1 MMWSIG
7 RVVLTATQLLNKMN
21 RFFKHILGLAAVAVS
36 AVSCS
41 NDTLAP
47 EVPEAVS
54 SITITAQAVD
64 MLPQI
69 VSSRAGSEPK
79 KAEEKKIN
87 RLHLFFFDKDGNF
100 LTPDPQCE
108 EPFGAYHIVDLASS
122 GATAV
127 VVPKNAFVNQQNL
140 EGVHIVA
147 IANPICN
154 SAECDHTDCSFRVEG
169 LNPDGH
175 ICHGDKA
182 DPAAEKSIT
191 CLDDLLGWYY
201 RPAPREDITALPDGG
216 MPMFAHFTAPAGD
229 SKILSHEGQIQLNM
243 RALMARVDVV
253 VKLSPEETSEDHLF
267 PTLKVTEYGVKNMPD
282 CVPFTEIA
290 DGAASE
296 VSPAE
301 IIKEKTVRVD
311 DRDIIE
317 GQESAIFTY
326 YTYENVRLR
335 TRDPQEIYPEA
346 VKSMGEDVRQRWKPL
361 VADGNASAFVMKGE
375 YVDHQGFNYKAEFT
389 VYLGSDV
396 IDNFE
401 VRRNHC
407 YKNNIYIRGLNN
419 ISPNDSYV
427 TFDARVNVE
436 TYNEMYI
443 SVLNERHLDAHWC
456 VLPMDVYFLGGASG
470 ECTVTI
476 PEQDRD
482 WIHLD
487 HCSSEGMTDEQFV
500 AGWGCKDYF
509 TENMWELVP
518 NTAATVTRS
527 RDRIYFYVDENAS
540 TKPRMSRVEIHYKSA
555 TEERTDYIEIEQTG
569 LLPFTYNGAT
579 YYMEAYEEYAMHYD
593 PLDPHGESGNYSP
606 DGIPW
611 AAEGSLQNGKA
622 FSDGVLYN
630 PFGGDVVWNPLD
642 VIHSSDGREICRYL
656 MGIQSYSGYDLSSQ
670 QIYLNNIYQK
680 HLPTTALSVALSK
693 NKKGTTFSSQSTNWF
708 LPSIDQLGSM
718 MKNSYLSNPEFKQF
732 FYWSVNTARNPNRT
746 GSGLTVKGMENP
758 YRARA
763 TKLGTDNNPIRSEVT
778 NGVWGYPS
786 STSDGVVTSDYSYSE
801 ADYENGYGRTL
812 RTQKLR
818 VRAIRTADG
827 VSN

>member
-108 EPFGAYHIVDLASS
+108 EPFGAYQIVDLASS

-182 DPAAEKSIT
+182 DPAAEKTIT

-290 DGAASE
+290 EGAASE

-301 IIKEKTVRVD
+301 IIKEKTVMVD

-443 SVLNERHLDAHWC
+443 SILNERHLDAHWC

-555 TEERTDYIEIEQTG
+555 TEERTDYIEIEQAG
-569 LLPFTYNGAT
+569 LLPFTYNGTT

-611 AAEGSLQNGKA
+611 AAEGSLLAEYEIGTSSYVRWSVPIRIEWKPFDTTHAGGIEMSQYLFNYTTYSSQSISGVESISDRKIYSEKTPVNAVQYAAA
-622 FSDGVLYN
+622 FN
-630 PFGGDVVWNPLD
+630 KRQ
-642 VIHSSDGREICRYL
+642 SDGRPSKLYWVL
-656 MGIQSYSGYDLSSQ
+656 PGISELEAMMTAYRNSISSFRNF
-670 QIYLNNIYQK
+670 YYWS
-680 HLPTTALSVALSK
+680 ASVAK
-693 NKKGTTFSSQSTNWF
+693 
-708 LPSIDQLGSM
+708 
-718 MKNSYLSNPEFKQF
+718 
-732 FYWSVNTARNPNRT
+732 NPNNSLSISEER
-746 GSGLTVKGMENP
+746 ENKW
-758 YRARA
+758 RARA
-763 TKLGTDNNPIRSEVT
+763 TMINSSGATVESGDKGQNSASNNNT
-778 NGVWGYPS
+778 
-786 STSDGVVTSDYSYSE
+786 DYSSSQ
-801 ADYENGYGRTL
+801 DYPNGGRTL

>member
-1 MMWSIG
+1 M
-7 RVVLTATQLLNKMN
+7 K
-21 RFFKHILGLAAVAVS
+21 RFFKNIFFLACVGVT

-41 NDTLAP
+41 TDNLAP
-47 EVPEAVS
+47 EIPETEGG
-54 SITITAQAVD
+54 ITITAQAVD

-69 VSSRAGSEPK
+69 VTSRAGTEPK
-79 KAEEKKIN
+79 TAEEKKIN

-108 EPFGAYHIVDLASS
+108 ENFGAYQIVDLSKT

-127 VVPKNAFVNQQNL
+127 IVPKNAFINQENL

-147 IANPICN
+147 VANPICN
-154 SAECDHTDCSFRVEG
+154 SADCDHTDCSFRVEG

-175 ICHGDKA
+175 ICHGDKD
-182 DPAAEKSIT
+182 DPSLEKSIA
-191 CLDDLLGWYY
+191 CLDDLLQWYY
-201 RPAPREDITALPDGG
+201 RPAAREDITALPDGG
-216 MPMFAHFTAPAGD
+216 MPMFAHFTAPSED
-229 SKILSHEGQIQLNM
+229 SKILSHEGQIQLNL

-253 VKLSPEETSEDHLF
+253 VKLSPDETSEDHLF
-267 PTLKVTEYGVKNMPD
+267 PTLKVTEYGVKNMPE

-290 DGAASE
+290 DGASSE
-296 VSPAE
+296 VSPSE
-301 IIKEKTVRVD
+301 IIKEMTAKVD

-361 VADGNASAFVMKGE
+361 VADENASAFVMKGE

-407 YKNNIYIRGLNN
+407 YKNNISIRGLNN
-419 ISPNDSYV
+419 ISANDSYV

-443 SVLNERHLDAHWC
+443 SILNERHLDAHWC
-456 VLPMDVYFLGGASG
+456 VLPMDIYFLGGATG

-476 PEQDRD
+476 PEEYQN

-487 HCSSEGMTDEQFV
+487 HCSSEGMADEDFK

-509 TENMWELVP
+509 TDNMWELVP
-518 NTAATVTRS
+518 ETSATVTRS

-540 TKPRMSRVEIHYKSA
+540 TKPRMAKVEVHYKSA
-555 TEERTDYIEIEQTG
+555 NEDRTDCIEIEQAG
-569 LLPFTYNGAT
+569 LLPFTYNGTT

-593 PLDPHGESGNYSP
+593 PLDPHGANGNYSP
-606 DGIPW
+606 EGIAW
-611 AAEGSLQNGKA
+611 A
-622 FSDGVLYN
+622 SDGSGLEN
-630 PFGGDVVWNPLD
+630 KETATSNIWATKMTPFDTPNATGLD
-642 VIHSSDGREICRYL
+642 ITNYYFWGSGSSAKILQTQCSAVKISNVASSPTVFHYCTGKNKRNSDG
-656 MGIQSYSGYDLSSQ
+656 
-670 QIYLNNIYQK
+670 N
-680 HLPTTALSVALSK
+680 
-693 NKKGTTFSSQSTNWF
+693 
-708 LPSIDQLGSM
+708 IDQNKMRWFVPGISELESALARYNNNYLGFN
-718 MKNSYLSNPEFKQF
+718 KN
-732 FYWSVNTARNPNRT
+732 FYWSANPAKRKHET
-746 GSGLTVKGMENP
+746 WSVSSVIYPEQP
-758 YRARA
+758 DRARA
-763 TKLGTDNNPIRSEVT
+763 THVNENGSHISSGSADNTDNYP
-778 NGVWGYPS
+778 NG
-786 STSDGVVTSDYSYSE
+786 
-801 ADYENGYGRTL
+801 GRTL

-827 VSN
+827 VTN

>member
-21 RFFKHILGLAAVAVS
+21 RFFKHILGLAAVTVS

-182 DPAAEKSIT
+182 DPAAEKTIT

-290 DGAASE
+290 EGAASE
-296 VSPAE
+296 VSPTE
-301 IIKEKTVRVD
+301 IIKEKTVMVD

-555 TEERTDYIEIEQTG
+555 TEERTDYIEIEQAG
-569 LLPFTYNGAT
+569 LLPFTYNGTT

-611 AAEGSLQNGKA
+611 AAEGSGLENKETATSNFWATTMTPFDTPNATGWDITNYYFWGSGSSEKILQTQCSAVKI
-622 FSDGVLYN
+622 SDEAQAPTVFHY
-630 PFGGDVVWNPLD
+630 
-642 VIHSSDGREICRYL
+642 C
-656 MGIQSYSGYDLSSQ
+656 SG
-670 QIYLNNIYQK
+670 
-680 HLPTTALSVALSK
+680 K
-693 NKKGTTFSSQSTNWF
+693 NKRNENGNIVQDKLRWF
-708 LPSIDQLGSM
+708 IPGISELETMLLQYN
-718 MKNSYLSNPEFKQF
+718 KSYLDFNNY
-732 FYWSVNTARNPNRT
+732 FYWSANPAKRKHET
-746 GSGLTVKGMENP
+746 WGVSSIIYPEQSD
-758 YRARA
+758 RARA
-763 TKLGTDNNPIRSEVT
+763 THVNASGNHISSGSTTDTDN
-778 NGVWGYPS
+778 YP
-786 STSDGVVTSDYSYSE
+786 DG
-801 ADYENGYGRTL
+801 GRTL

>member
-1 MMWSIG
+1 
-7 RVVLTATQLLNKMN
+7 MN

-182 DPAAEKSIT
+182 DPAAEKTIT

-290 DGAASE
+290 EGAASE

-301 IIKEKTVRVD
+301 IIKEKTVMVD

-555 TEERTDYIEIEQTG
+555 TEERTDYIEIEQAG
-569 LLPFTYNGAT
+569 LLPFTYNGTT

-611 AAEGSLQNGKA
+611 AAE
-622 FSDGVLYN
+622 
-630 PFGGDVVWNPLD
+630 
-642 VIHSSDGREICRYL
+642 SSD
-656 MGIQSYSGYDLSSQ
+656 
-670 QIYLNNIYQK
+670 
-680 HLPTTALSVALSK
+680 
-693 NKKGTTFSSQSTNWF
+693 FSSKELGSTNWAQTTMTPFETNTSGDGLRLTNLILGLGSDGKISSIPLSDSKIYNNAWVSAFHYSAAKNKRNGDGNISGCKWF
-708 LPSIDQLGSM
+708 LPGIGQIEAVLTTIQGRVVD
-718 MKNSYLSNPEFKQF
+718 E
-732 FYWSVNTARNPNRT
+732 FYWSSTPAKRQGTWPAAVLHPDEGT
-746 GSGLTVKGMENP
+746 
-758 YRARA
+758 RARA
-763 TKLGTDNNPIRSEVT
+763 AKIDANGTLVSSSSYNNTDN
-778 NGVWGYPS
+778 YP
-786 STSDGVVTSDYSYSE
+786 DG
-801 ADYENGYGRTL
+801 GRTL

>member
-182 DPAAEKSIT
+182 DPAAEKTIT

-290 DGAASE
+290 EGAASE

-301 IIKEKTVRVD
+301 IIKEKTVMVD

-555 TEERTDYIEIEQTG
+555 TEERTDYIEIEQAG
-569 LLPFTYNGAT
+569 LLPFTYNGTT

-611 AAEGSLQNGKA
+611 AAEGSLLAEYEIGTSSYVPWSLPVRCEWKPFDTTHGTGIQMSEYLFNYTTYSSRSISGVEPISDRKIYSEKTPLNAVQYAAA
-622 FSDGVLYN
+622 FN
-630 PFGGDVVWNPLD
+630 KRQ
-642 VIHSSDGREICRYL
+642 SDGRPSKLYWVL
-656 MGIQSYSGYDLSSQ
+656 PGISELEAMMTAYRNSISSFRNF
-670 QIYLNNIYQK
+670 YYWS
-680 HLPTTALSVALSK
+680 ASVAK
-693 NKKGTTFSSQSTNWF
+693 
-708 LPSIDQLGSM
+708 
-718 MKNSYLSNPEFKQF
+718 
-732 FYWSVNTARNPNRT
+732 NPNNSR
-746 GSGLTVKGMENP
+746 SISEERENKW
-758 YRARA
+758 RARA
-763 TKLGTDNNPIRSEVT
+763 TMINSSGTTVESGDKGQNSASNNDI
-778 NGVWGYPS
+778 
-786 STSDGVVTSDYSYSE
+786 DYSSSQ
-801 ADYENGYGRTL
+801 DYPNGGRTL

>member
-182 DPAAEKSIT
+182 DPAAEKTIT

-290 DGAASE
+290 EGAASE

-555 TEERTDYIEIEQTG
+555 TEERTDYIEIEQAG
-569 LLPFTYNGAT
+569 LLPFTYNGTT

-611 AAEGSLQNGKA
+611 AAEGSGLENKA
-622 FSDGVLYN
+622 LSEASATWYQLIAGNFSWKPV
-630 PFGGDVVWNPLD
+630 D
-642 VIHSSDGREICRYL
+642 VIHSGDGAAICRYL
-656 MGIQSYSGYDLSSQ
+656 MGYESYSGYNLPTLSLR
-670 QIYLNNIYQK
+670 QIYASISPN
-680 HLPTTALSVALSK
+680 TAVVLACSK
-693 NKKGTTFSSQSTNWF
+693 NKKSVSGSQSLKWF
-708 LPSIDQLGSM
+708 LPSVSQAEEMIKRIPGYKEQ
-718 MKNSYLSNPEFKQF
+718 Y
-732 FYWSVNTARNPNRT
+732 YWTANTARNPNRT
-746 GSGLTVKGMENP
+746 MSGGGSFGTIYAHENP

-763 TKLGTDNNPIRSEVT
+763 AKYASGSFLLSEVT
-778 NGVWGYPS
+778 NAVAAYPS
-786 STSDGVVTSDYSYSE
+786 STSDSEVTSDYVSGDYSSINYP
-801 ADYENGYGRTL
+801 DGGRTL